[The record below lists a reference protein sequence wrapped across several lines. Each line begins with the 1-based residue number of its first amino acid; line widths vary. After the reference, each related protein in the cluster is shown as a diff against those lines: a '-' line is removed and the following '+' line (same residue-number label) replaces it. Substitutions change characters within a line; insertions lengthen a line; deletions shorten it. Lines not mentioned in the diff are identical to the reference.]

1 MQRKTDTL
9 AYYLMSLP
17 GIVLLIAFTFV
28 PLFYS
33 VIAFQK
39 FNPALG
45 AKISTPE
52 RSLVMAQTKFSGPV
66 VSDNGFQGDV
76 TADAVVATDLTTTGT
91 VTINGTT
98 IIISDL
104 PTSDPEVEGQLYV
117 TAGAL
122 MVSAGA

>member
-1 MQRKTDTL
+1 
-9 AYYLMSLP
+9 
-17 GIVLLIAFTFV
+17 
-28 PLFYS
+28 
-33 VIAFQK
+33 
-39 FNPALG
+39 
-45 AKISTPE
+45 
-52 RSLVMAQTKFSGPV
+52 MAQTKFSGPV